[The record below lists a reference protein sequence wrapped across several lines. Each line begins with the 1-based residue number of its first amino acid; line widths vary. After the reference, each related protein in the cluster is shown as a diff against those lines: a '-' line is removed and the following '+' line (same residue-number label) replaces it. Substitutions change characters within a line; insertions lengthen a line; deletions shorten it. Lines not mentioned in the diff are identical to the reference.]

1 MDGKLTIQSVASRLD
16 GTEYPLHIPEDLK
29 AECKAAGIVIV
40 YGASD
45 DLMEFDGAIYDEVGA
60 YNGTSALV
68 DSKGLLSRED
78 AEDDEEIA
86 DYVNRKRGAQ
96 AIAAIWGRDG
106 ASWQYETTIHH
117 ATFDVVEDGDIYCRG
132 IVFDLAALTEEA
144 K

>member
-1 MDGKLTIQSVASRLD
+1 MDVTIESVAAQLD
-16 GTEYPLHIPEDLK
+16 GCEYPLHISKDLK
-29 AECKAAGIVIV
+29 TACKAAGIVIV

-68 DSKGLLSRED
+68 DPKGLLSRED

-96 AIAAIWGRDG
+96 AIAAIWGRDDM
-106 ASWQYETTIHH
+106 SWQYETGIPH